1 MNIQIIHK
9 DLLTPITWN
18 GGKTYEYVIHPV
30 GTSYTNRDFDFRI
43 SCASIEKVPSTF
55 TKFNGYKRYLVM
67 LDNELTINRNNKEE
81 NYSKNE
87 LFEFDSDDSIRSFSL
102 GNDFN
107 VMVKKGSRPIDLI
120 ISRFDGNYQQKLLFA
135 FALHETEIKIN
146 EQLVRLKKNDLLII
160 TNEDNQLITCTSNQK
175 LIIGLL

>member
-1 MNIQIIHK
+1 MKEEVISKSTII
-9 DLLTPITWN
+9 PNVWN
-18 GGKTYEYVIHPV
+18 GGKTYEYFIYP
-30 GTSYTNRDFDFRI
+30 TDSSYANRDFDFRI

-81 NYSKNE
+81 KYSKNE
-87 LFEFDSDDSIRSFSL
+87 LFEFDSDDSIQSFSL

-107 VMVKKGSRPIDLI
+107 VMFKKKSHPIDLI
-120 ISRFDGNYQQKLLFA
+120 ISRFDGNYQQKFLFA
-135 FALHETEIKIN
+135 FALHETEIKMNKQVVI
-146 EQLVRLKKNDLLII
+146 LKKDDLLIL
-160 TNEDNQLITCTSNQK
+160 TNEENQLITCTSNHE

>member
-43 SCASIEKVPSTF
+43 SCASIEKTPSCF
-55 TKFNGYKRYLVM
+55 TQFAGYRRYLVM
-67 LDNELTINRNNKEE
+67 VDTNLSILRNGVNEQYK
-81 NYSKNE
+81 KNE
-87 LFEFDSDDSIRSFSL
+87 LFTFESSDVIQSFSL

-107 VMVKKGSRPIDLI
+107 VMVKKGSHPIDLL